1 MVSKASGAQAR
12 RRTSP
17 VEALQHA
24 LSDGADSADGALA
37 LKDINELLQLLW
49 ERKQVLEQQQAEA
62 NLELLL
68 HFLQHSRWVSRS

>member
-17 VEALQHA
+17 VEALQRL
-24 LSDGADSADGALA
+24 LSDGAVADGALA
-37 LKDINELLQLLW
+37 LKDVNELLQLLW

-68 HFLQHSRWVSRS
+68 HFLQHSRWVSRA